1 MSETF
6 DPYYEWLGIRPEEHP
21 VDLYRLLGI
30 GALEDNVT
38 AIENAADR
46 QMGHLRKFQ
55 TGKHSALSQKLLNE
69 VAAARVCLL
78 SPARKAAYDR
88 KLREKIEA
96 AAPVA
101 SAGSDSFDPGLA
113 GLVESLQKERQ
124 PAKMTQAMKPVAR
137 TPRGRKGPPLVGMAV
152 AGLAA
157 LLAVLG
163 ISTLIGNKPDANTP
177 VAKGPDKRP
186 QNSAASSVTRSGSS
200 STPASGRMNAGVTKV
215 SAPRNQLPP
224 QCAWSMC

>member
-124 PAKMTQAMKPVAR
+124 PAKMTQAMKPVA
-137 TPRGRKGPPLVGMAV
+137 PRSAW
-152 AGLAA
+152 A
-157 LLAVLG
+157 
-163 ISTLIGNKPDANTP
+163 
-177 VAKGPDKRP
+177 KRP
-186 QNSAASSVTRSGSS
+186 SACRH
-200 STPASGRMNAGVTKV
+200 GRRGLGGPSCSARDQHTDREQTGCKHAGRER
-215 SAPRNQLPP
+215 P
-224 QCAWSMC
+224 